1 MLYTRSLQKFCTYT
15 AEGSHEG
22 GQCDVSFISGR
33 EVLDNALWANE
44 HVHSMYRQWIQS
56 FVLIFN
62 FQHDIDFVL

>member
-44 HVHSMYRQWIQS
+44 HVHNM
-56 FVLIFN
+56 
-62 FQHDIDFVL
+62 